1 MHYALSWWVAAQEG
15 RGAQGELH
23 SAAQAHADRRGWLAA
38 WWGGFDA
45 DRGAGPDGANRR
57 LAHWSLGLAHQ
68 DPPMDPLGDAK
79 PHKDRPDGGDK
90 LSK

>member
-57 LAHWSLGLAHQ
+57 LAHWAWPTKTRRWIHWETRSPTKT
-68 DPPMDPLGDAK
+68 DPTGAIN
-79 PHKDRPDGGDK
+79 
-90 LSK
+90 